1 MAEARTQ
8 SPFSV
13 KVVAGI
19 VLAGVLAF
27 LGFLYLSAYAPQIK
41 AHGDCSNPTESKAAT
56 GLFGIGALMEKI
68 DGKILRVTEKKGWAE
83 TPGLMVVPLQQGVDL
98 KKLRELIDARASN
111 RDATTLIV
119 LPKWLTLNDTAHRGW
134 VRQAGVMPPDF
145 TKELVDKIGK
155 IELLSQ
161 NAPPAR
167 ITGLDDGFG
176 DVFASPQRRWLVGDV
191 EAVLKDDVGRIIL
204 GRVTSDDENAD
215 PYLYVLA
222 DPDLIAN
229 HGIKSLA
236 GAEGAVA
243 IMQWLKPDADEP
255 VAFDYVLTGCEGGGR
270 NLLQLMF
277 EPPFLAL
284 TLAVLAAALLVGIHA
299 FGRFGPPLA
308 EARAIP
314 FGKRALADNAAILIA
329 RAGAVRRMG
338 DRYVVLTRDAAAVAL
353 GATTMDAE
361 ALEAWLATLPN
372 VKGPDF
378 GTLAAAARAAK
389 DSLAMRSAAQALHE
403 WRNEVTRDR

>member
-8 SPFSV
+8 SPFSI
-13 KVVAGI
+13 KVVAAI
-19 VLAGVLAF
+19 VLGGVLAF

-56 GLFGIGALMEKI
+56 GLFGIGAMMEKI
-68 DGKILRVTEKKGWAE
+68 DGKIVRVTQKAGWAE
-83 TPGLMVVPLQQGVDL
+83 TPGLMVVPLQEGVDQ

-111 RDATTLIV
+111 RDASTLIV
-119 LPKWLTLNDTAHRGW
+119 LPKWLTLNDSAHRGW

-145 TKELVDKIGK
+145 TKELIGKIGK
-155 IELLSQ
+155 IDLKSGD
-161 NAPPAR
+161 APPAR
-167 ITGLDDGFG
+167 ITGLDDSFE
-176 DVFASPQRRWLVGDV
+176 VFAPPQRRWLTGAV
-191 EAVLKDDVGRIIL
+191 EAVLKDDAGRIIL
-204 GRVTSDDENAD
+204 GRVTSEDEDAD
-215 PYLYVLA
+215 PYLYILA

-229 HGIKSLA
+229 HGVKSLA

-243 IMQWLKPDADEP
+243 ILQWLKPDAKEP

-284 TLAVLAAALLVGIHA
+284 TIAVLAAALLVGIHA
-299 FGRFGPPLA
+299 FGRFGPPLV

-338 DRYVVLTRDAAAVAL
+338 DRYVVLTRDAAAAAL
-353 GATTMDAE
+353 GATTMDAA
-361 ALEAWLATLPN
+361 ALEAWLAALPN
-372 VKGPDF
+372 IKGPDF